1 MNNIEYKK
9 KIQILTSIYKIG
21 KLLTSTLDR
30 DKLLKLVMEKIGEL
44 LSAKNWSLMLIDENK
59 QELYFEIVVGEFA
72 DKIKGMRIKANQ
84 GIAGWVANHREAVLL
99 SDVSKDKRFHAE
111 IDNISGFR
119 TRSLICVPLI
129 CRENVLGVIELVNK
143 RIGEEFTDEDLEILK
158 HLADYIAIAIDNAKN
173 FEKIEEL
180 TIRDDLTCLY
190 NTRFFHEMLDREIK
204 RSKRKQR
211 ELSLIFIDMDHFKE
225 VNDTYGHLCG
235 SKLLKEVANVII
247 DSVRNID
254 VPIRYG
260 GDEFVI
266 ILPET
271 NKIQASQVANR
282 ILENLRAFDF
292 LKEEQL
298 NLKLTASVGFAT
310 YPDDAKDK
318 DDLIRKADNAMYSVK
333 NTTRNNVQAA

>member
-1 MNNIEYKK
+1 
-9 KIQILTSIYKIG
+9 
-21 KLLTSTLDR
+21 
-30 DKLLKLVMEKIGEL
+30 
-44 LSAKNWSLMLIDENK
+44 
-59 QELYFEIVVGEFA
+59 
-72 DKIKGMRIKANQ
+72 
-84 GIAGWVANHREAVLL
+84 
-99 SDVSKDKRFHAE
+99 
-111 IDNISGFR
+111 
-119 TRSLICVPLI
+119 
-129 CRENVLGVIELVNK
+129 
-143 RIGEEFTDEDLEILK
+143 
-158 HLADYIAIAIDNAKN
+158 
-173 FEKIEEL
+173 
-180 TIRDDLTCLY
+180 
-190 NTRFFHEMLDREIK
+190 
-204 RSKRKQR
+204 
-211 ELSLIFIDMDHFKE
+211 MDHFKE

-235 SKLLKEVANVII
+235 SKLLKEVANVIM

-318 DDLIRKADNAMYSVK
+318 DDLIRKADKYYQK
-333 NTTRNNVQAA
+333 